1 MMSLTE
7 LEREALG
14 AIADGLAGS
23 DPRLAFQFC
32 RSQGVVPLLE
42 VDDLDQARAELVRD
56 GAELLGRPES
66 DGAWAWL
73 TFRCGC
79 YAVTGRGSR
88 RCSGP
93 DVHGIMSPVK

>member
-1 MMSLTE
+1 ME
-7 LEREALG
+7 LAAGNGERIQLFG
-14 AIADGLAGS
+14 PGH
-23 DPRLAFQFC
+23 RYFQFC